1 MHVTKE
7 SKRIHYVVFILISIV
22 LGLASRIFSNLLPDS
37 IANHAGDTLWAM
49 MVYFIFRFIFVE
61 RSQGLAFCLGVIF
74 CFFIEFS
81 QLYQADWIN
90 VIRST
95 LLGGLIFGKGFL
107 VVDLLRYSVGI
118 VIAFMIDKW
127 ILFRRV
133 N

>member
-1 MHVTKE
+1 MRVTKE
-7 SKRIHYVVFILISIV
+7 AKRIHYVVFILISIV
-22 LGLASRIFSNLLPDS
+22 LGLASRNYNTIPHFIRD
-37 IANHAGDTLWAM
+37 HAGDTLWAM

-61 RSQGLAFCLGVIF
+61 RSQGLAFCLSVIF

-118 VIAFMIDKW
+118 GIAFMIDKW
-127 ILFRRV
+127 IVFRRF

>member
-7 SKRIHYVVFILISIV
+7 AKRIHYVVFILISIV
-22 LGLASRIFSNLLPDS
+22 LGLASRNFSGSLPNS
-37 IANHAGDTLWAM
+37 IANHAGDALWAM

-61 RSQGLAFCLGVIF
+61 RSQGLAFCLSVIF